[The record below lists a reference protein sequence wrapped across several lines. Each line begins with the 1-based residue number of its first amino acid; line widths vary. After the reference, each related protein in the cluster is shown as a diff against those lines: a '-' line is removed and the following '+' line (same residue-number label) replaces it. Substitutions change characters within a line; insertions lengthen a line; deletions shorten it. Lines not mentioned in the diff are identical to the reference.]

1 MFSNRFSI
9 PVTLALASSLICIA
23 SAHEAK
29 PLSKEIAAE
38 DKLDTEFFKKSTMVQ
53 DILIATSSKVTDSTQ
68 LEAAYLFDRLMTDLK
83 PEIAQRIRDQKVL
96 CILVAHDELTSD
108 VPQFKSEKT
117 GKEQRGGAGQLCLFS
132 SSRNISERR
141 KQRRA
146 SSRASLSPMRATPS
160 SLTSAR

>member
-1 MFSNRFSI
+1 MYLSDTIPSKPQKYDMFTNRFSI
-9 PVTLALASSLICIA
+9 PVTLALASSLICMA
-23 SAHEAK
+23 TAHEVK

-38 DKLDTEFFKKSTMVQ
+38 DKLDNEFFKKSTMVQ
-53 DILIATSSKVTDSTQ
+53 DIMIASSSKVTDSTH
-68 LEAAYLFDRLMTDLK
+68 LETAYLFDRLMTD
-83 PEIAQRIRDQKVL
+83 
-96 CILVAHDELTSD
+96 LTSD

>member
-1 MFSNRFSI
+1 M
-9 PVTLALASSLICIA
+9 IA
-23 SAHEAK
+23 S
-29 PLSKEIAAE
+29 
-38 DKLDTEFFKKSTMVQ
+38 
-53 DILIATSSKVTDSTQ
+53 SSKVTDSTH
-68 LEAAYLFDRLMTDLK
+68 LETAYLFDRLMTD
-83 PEIAQRIRDQKVL
+83 
-96 CILVAHDELTSD
+96 LTSD

-117 GKEQRGGAGQLCLFS
+117 GKEQRGGAGQLRLFS